1 MLLHF
6 IDVSGLEGRN
16 PVEDYKTINEE
27 LQKYSKKLAKRTQ
40 IIVANKADAM
50 TDDTNYKELEKIANN
65 NNQRIFKISATT
77 GEGIEELMNYVSK
90 TLKTLPKEN
99 LIDIDTNIKEKVYK
113 LEDEEKFTVEK
124 DGKTFVVKGEAVDK
138 IIRRVNITDNES
150 LYYLHKKLDEIGLDK
165 ALKKA
170 GIKDGDTV
178 KIGNYEMEWED

>member
-1 MLLHF
+1 M
-6 IDVSGLEGRN
+6 
-16 PVEDYKTINEE
+16 
-27 LQKYSKKLAKRTQ
+27 
-40 IIVANKADAM
+40 
-50 TDDTNYKELEKIANN
+50 
-65 NNQRIFKISATT
+65 
-77 GEGIEELMNYVSK
+77 
-90 TLKTLPKEN
+90 
-99 LIDIDTNIKEKVYK
+99 YK

-178 KIGNYEMEWED
+178 KIGNYEMEWDD